1 MEPDFNPA
9 DILAQLGNLN
19 STQKVNESISQMAE
33 HLMEKI
39 LTNVVSG
46 EADLSEVLPELTV
59 LNKIVIGAA

>member
-19 STQKVNESISQMAE
+19 STQKVNESIRQMAE